1 MRDRSHPLE
10 LLRQATSGRAA
21 AGVRRALV
29 PRGPNLDGRARDG
42 LLDLA
47 SNDYLGL
54 CGDERLNAA
63 AAEAARVWGTGST
76 GSRLVTGTTVLH
88 ARLEAALAEFTGAAG
103 ALVFSSGYLA
113 NLTVVTALAAVLGAP
128 NDLLIVSDAGNHA
141 SLIDACRLSRAR
153 VTVTPHRD
161 PDAVRKVLAN
171 RDEAAAIVVSD
182 AVFSVD
188 GALAPVAE
196 LHAAARSGDALLVL
210 DEAHAFGVTG
220 PGGRG
225 AAAAAGI
232 AAEPDLIR
240 TVTLSKALAG
250 QGGAV
255 LGAPEVID
263 TLVDTGRGF
272 IFDTGLAPPC
282 AGAALAAL
290 EVVAAE
296 PGLGVRARAA
306 ATRLAAIAAD
316 LNLRVSAPDAAV
328 LAVTVGE
335 SARAVRAKETC
346 AAYGVRVGCFR
357 PPSVPRGQACLR
369 LTGRASL
376 TEDDFAAAARALA
389 AVRDDDES

>member
-1 MRDRSHPLE
+1 MHDRSHPLE
-10 LLRQATSGRAA
+10 RLRQAAAGRAA
-21 AGVRRALV
+21 EGVRRALV
-29 PRGPNLDGRARDG
+29 PRGPGHDG

-54 CGDERLNAA
+54 CGD
-63 AAEAARVWGTGST
+63 
-76 GSRLVTGTTVLH
+76 
-88 ARLEAALAEFTGAAG
+88 
-103 ALVFSSGYLA
+103 
-113 NLTVVTALAAVLGAP
+113 
-128 NDLLIVSDAGNHA
+128 
-141 SLIDACRLSRAR
+141 
-153 VTVTPHRD
+153 
-161 PDAVRKVLAN
+161 
-171 RDEAAAIVVSD
+171 
-182 AVFSVD
+182 
-188 GALAPVAE
+188 
-196 LHAAARSGDALLVL
+196 
-210 DEAHAFGVTG
+210 
-220 PGGRG
+220 
-225 AAAAAGI
+225 
-232 AAEPDLIR
+232 
-240 TVTLSKALAG
+240 KALAG

-255 LGAPEVID
+255 LGAPEVIG

-296 PGLGVRARAA
+296 PGLGVRARTA

-346 AAYGVRVGCFR
+346 AAHGVRVGCFR